1 MGGFRGVMQ
10 QRLTVG
16 VMLNVFFLAGTI
28 SASTVP
34 LDYRPAGFIDHGSRV
49 AQATEL
55 PAISP
60 SALRRLTFYSD
71 KAMLAL
77 FDLVNEDLV
86 AGEGG
91 TISAKTTNTF
101 RSAIERLI
109 GAGEKAELDVDETA
123 VFFGQEV
130 AVRFSG
136 PIPQLLQGSG
146 GEIDPRS
153 LFRGIAGGKATA
165 GAQQEFDSAY
175 LLALQ
180 SESNSMLVTS
190 DEPNVA
196 APVNEVVDSVE
207 HKYSA
212 RVVVIDGKRTVTV
225 EQGDSLA
232 AYATAFYDD
241 TLLYRTIF
249 SANRDILRDPNLL
262 VLGQV
267 VTIPYLE

>member
-1 MGGFRGVMQ
+1 MQ

-16 VMLNVFFLAGTI
+16 VMLNVFLLAGSI
-28 SASTVP
+28 SASTIP
-34 LDYRPAGFIDHGSRV
+34 LNYVSAGFVDRGSRV

-71 KAMLAL
+71 KAMLAM

-91 TISAKTTNTF
+91 TISTETTDTF

-109 GAGEKAELDVDETA
+109 GAGEKADLDVEQVA

-136 PIPQLLQGSG
+136 PIPQLLQGSS
-146 GEIDPRS
+146 GEIDARD
-153 LFRGIAGGKATA
+153 LFRGIADGKASS
-165 GAQQEFDSAY
+165 GARQAADAAY
-175 LLALQ
+175 LQALQ
-180 SESNSMLVTS
+180 GEIQNLQGTP
-190 DEPNVA
+190 DEPAVVV
-196 APVNEVVDSVE
+196 APVEDNVDPE
-207 HKYSA
+207 YAA
-212 RVVVIDGKRTVTV
+212 RVVIIDGKRTITV

-232 AYATAFYDD
+232 AYATAFYED
-241 TLLYRTIF
+241 TLLYRSIF
-249 SANRDILRDPNLL
+249 TANRDILSDPNLL
-262 VLGQV
+262 ELGQV
-267 VTIPYLE
+267 VTIPYLK